1 VHMRKLILITTVLL
15 FTQVNAQNS
24 KLGNWFIYFGNQSF
38 RTNWNW
44 HNEIQYRNYNFAG
57 DLEQLLVRTGIGY
70 NLTPKNNNVLFG
82 YGYIRSENYVNGES
96 TKRITEEH
104 RIFQQFITKQN
115 FGRFYL
121 THRYRIEERFVGD
134 NFRLR
139 FRYFFGLNIPI
150 NGKEMQPRVFY
161 FSAYNELFVNSEN
174 DVFDRDRWYFALG
187 YNITNNLR
195 VEAGF
200 MEQMLSNRAR
210 NQLQIVLYNSIPFRT
225 RNDQ

>member
-1 VHMRKLILITTVLL
+1 
-15 FTQVNAQNS
+15 
-24 KLGNWFIYFGNQSF
+24 
-38 RTNWNW
+38 
-44 HNEIQYRNYNFAG
+44 
-57 DLEQLLVRTGIGY
+57 
-70 NLTPKNNNVLFG
+70 
-82 YGYIRSENYVNGES
+82 VNGES